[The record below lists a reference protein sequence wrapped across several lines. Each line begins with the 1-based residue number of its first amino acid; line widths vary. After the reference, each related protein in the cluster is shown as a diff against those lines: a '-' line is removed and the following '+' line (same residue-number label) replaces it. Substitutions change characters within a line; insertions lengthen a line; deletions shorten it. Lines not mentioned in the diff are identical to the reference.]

1 MPFDPDTALGGR
13 RDRFP
18 TTRHSL
24 LDAAEH
30 SPPALAALVELYWKP
45 VYKHLRLK
53 WRLGNDEA
61 KELTQT
67 AFAELLAKQWLASF
81 DAARG
86 TFRTYLR
93 TCVDRLVLDEREA
106 GARLKRGGGQAALPL
121 DFAGAERELQLAD
134 GAPLPDEIFER
145 EWRREVLSLAIADL
159 RAQCVD
165 RVRFDVF
172 AAYDLAEP
180 AERPSYDELARRYA
194 LPATQVTNHLAW
206 ARRELRRLALLRI
219 ESTSASRH
227 EARLD
232 ARSIFGG

>member
-30 SPPALAALVELYWKP
+30 SPPALAALIELYWKP

-53 WRLGNDEA
+53 WQLGNEEA
-61 KELTQT
+61 KELTQS
-67 AFAELLAKQWLASF
+67 AFAELLAQQWLAGF

-106 GARLKRGGGQAALPL
+106 GRRQKRGGGQTMLPL
-121 DFAGAERELQLAD
+121 DFAGAERELQLVDRSPA
-134 GAPLPDEIFER
+134 PDEIFER
-145 EWRREVLSLAIADL
+145 EWRREVLSLAIAEL
-159 RAQCVD
+159 RARCAGD
-165 RVRFDVF
+165 IRFAIF

-180 AERPSYDELARRYA
+180 GARPSYDELARRHA
-194 LPATQVTNHLAW
+194 LPVTQVTNHLAW
-206 ARRELRRLALLRI
+206 ARRELRRLAIERI
-219 ESTSASRH
+219 QNTSANRH
-227 EARLD
+227 EARSD
-232 ARSIFGG
+232 ARSIFGA